1 MTFSRPEYLWLL
13 TLVAAAALA
22 CLLDGRRRRHVHLLY
37 SGHTPWRELA
47 RTTFFLGGLLSVALS
62 AAGPQW
68 GQAPAVP
75 ATEAGQLVIAL
86 DCSKSML
93 ARDIPPDRL
102 TAAKTLTRAVLAR
115 LPQLRVGLVTFA
127 GRARLACPVTA
138 DRAGLLAFLDDAS
151 PQAMPLG
158 GTDLAGALEAGRL
171 ALLGGEPGAMLLL
184 SDGEATLESPDAD
197 QTGHGPPVCT
207 VAVGGALPTTVPAAD
222 GTVQRDA
229 AGQPVAVGV
238 DVAAL
243 ADLAQRHGGQSF
255 RLAPDA
261 PAPDAAIA
269 AALRAR
275 LPTAPDQNGPQ
286 RPADRTACC
295 LTLALVLLALHLLL
309 TPVGRLACLA
319 MLLLPVWDAP
329 ALAAMTAREL
339 VEQGLSAFASGRY
352 AQARE
357 QFLAARA
364 RAPDA
369 PAILY
374 DLGTTAYRLGDTATA
389 ARYFARAAQAASGPL
404 RTKALYNQGNA
415 VFRQGDF
422 AEAIRLYQ
430 AVLAATP
437 GDDAAKANLA
447 LARSRLQTGGQATT
461 SSAQTTDTAA
471 MPGAA
476 TPTRETG
483 PSTAQSS
490 GQASQGQEDPDPSA
504 PNAQVP
510 TGPDATGPG
519 DRLERNAGTV
529 PLTAREGMAG
539 GLTRTTPGATEQE
552 QLFSQVPDLPG
563 LPLVDPGYARP
574 NVEKDW

>member
-13 TLVAAAALA
+13 TLVAAAALGS
-22 CLLDGRRRRHVHLLY
+22 LLAGRRRRNLHRPTV
-37 SGHTPWRELA
+37 GPRPAHTPVRVV
-47 RTTFFLGGLLSVALS
+47 FFLGGLCLVALS

-75 ATEAGQLVIAL
+75 AIEAGRLVIAL

-102 TAAKTLTRAVLAR
+102 TAAKALVRAVLAR
-115 LPQLRVGLVTFA
+115 LPELRVGLVTFA
-127 GRARLACPVTA
+127 GQARLACPVTA
-138 DRAGLLAFLDDAS
+138 DRAGLLAFLDAAS
-151 PQAMPLG
+151 PQQMSLG

-171 ALLGGEPGAMLLL
+171 ALLGGEAGAMLLL
-184 SDGEATLESPDAD
+184 SDGEATLKSPDAD

-207 VAVGGALPTTVPAAD
+207 VAVGGALPTSVPAAD
-222 GTVQRDA
+222 GGLLRDD
-229 AGQPVAVGV
+229 AGQPIAVGV
-238 DVAAL
+238 DVTAL

-255 RLAPDA
+255 RLAPET

-275 LPTAPDQNGPQ
+275 LPTAPDQNSPQ
-286 RPADRTACC
+286 RPADRTEFC
-295 LTLALVLLALHLLL
+295 LTLALVLLTLHLLL

-319 MLLLPVWDAP
+319 MLLLPIWDAP

-339 VEQGLSAFASGRY
+339 VEQGLAAFATGRY

-389 ARYFARAAQAASGPL
+389 AHYFARAAQAASGPL
-404 RTKALYNQGNA
+404 RAKALYNQGNA

-461 SSAQTTDTAA
+461 SSRQTTDTAA
-471 MPGAA
+471 TPGAA

-490 GQASQGQEDPDPSA
+490 GQASQGQDDPGHPTQE
-504 PNAQVP
+504 AQVP

-529 PLTAREGMAG
+529 PLAAREGMAG

>member
-1 MTFSRPEYLWLL
+1 MVL
-13 TLVAAAALA
+13 
-22 CLLDGRRRRHVHLLY
+22 
-37 SGHTPWRELA
+37 
-47 RTTFFLGGLLSVALS
+47 FLGGLFLAALS

-68 GQAPAVP
+68 GQAPAMP
-75 ATEAGQLVIAL
+75 TTGPGRLVIAL

-102 TAAKTLTRAVLAR
+102 TAAKVLVRAVLAR

-127 GRARLACPVTA
+127 GQARLACPVTA

-151 PQAMPLG
+151 PQRMPLG

-171 ALLGGEPGAMLLL
+171 ALLGGEPGVILLL
-184 SDGEATLESPDAD
+184 SDGETTLESPDAA
-197 QTGHGPPVCT
+197 QTGHGPSVCT

-222 GTVQRDA
+222 GGLLRDA
-229 AGQPVAVGV
+229 AGQPVEVGV

-243 ADLAQRHGGQSF
+243 ADLAQRHGGQNF
-255 RLAPDA
+255 RLAPET

-275 LPTAPDQNGPQ
+275 LPTAPDQNSSQ
-286 RPADRTACC
+286 RPADRTEFF

-339 VEQGLSAFASGRY
+339 VEQGLAAFATGRY

-357 QFLAARA
+357 LFLAARA

-374 DLGTTAYRLGDTATA
+374 DLGTAAYRLGDTATA

-422 AEAIRLYQ
+422 AQAVRLYQ

-437 GDDAAKANLA
+437 GDDAAKANLT
-447 LARSRLQTGGQATT
+447 LARSRLQTGGQALEP
-461 SSAQTTDTAA
+461 SAQTPDTAA
-471 MPGAA
+471 TPGAA

-483 PSTAQSS
+483 QSTAQSS
-490 GQASQGQEDPDPSA
+490 GQVSQGQEDPGHPTQEAQIPPGPSS
-504 PNAQVP
+504 
-510 TGPDATGPG
+510 TGPG
-519 DRLERNAGTV
+519 DRQEQKAGTV
-529 PLTAREGMAG
+529 PLAAREGMAG

-574 NVEKDW
+574 KVEKDW